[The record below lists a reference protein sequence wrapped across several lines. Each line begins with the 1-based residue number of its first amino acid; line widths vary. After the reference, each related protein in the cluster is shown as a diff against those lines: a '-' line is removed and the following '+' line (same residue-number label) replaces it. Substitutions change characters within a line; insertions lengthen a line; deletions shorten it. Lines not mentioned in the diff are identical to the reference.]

1 MKDAPL
7 PNSQNVDRT
16 DKLRDEAD
24 LTVKVPLR
32 EQIIKKL
39 VNKLDELGEGHR
51 TTEIWIQG
59 NADRQSW
66 LDRQDRLL
74 REYDEFINPIR
85 SKSQDWESDL
95 HLPIA
100 LTQAKTYHARF
111 LAALL
116 GVDPPFTVKARKA
129 SNQDRSALVADLM
142 RYAIRDWANYNMGI
156 DEAIDA
162 WLWSWVTRGCGI
174 LKSRWER
181 KYTRFVDVVRK
192 ERVVD
197 IQSVEDLQTGEV
209 KQFESKVVD
218 EVEETI
224 TKKVFDGPL
233 VEARPVE
240 DVLIV
245 GGGGDPQ
252 LADEVLEYVEL
263 TKSELYSL
271 ADQGIFD
278 SKKVDDIIAAGEQRK
293 DAQVHN
299 AIKVSASE
307 NAGSAS
313 LDKDYDHDRYGI
325 IERYARIDVD
335 GSGIAADVVL
345 WVAKETGVIVRATY
359 LYRVQPEGLRPY
371 FKIDFHKRHGEAYG
385 SGIIE
390 LLYSLTTEID
400 AIHNMRIDFGLLSS
414 MPFGFYRPTGST
426 IDERMPIEPGKLIPV
441 DNPMTDINFP
451 NLGNRTAFTV
461 QEEQSL
467 QTQIERLTSISDMSL
482 GIIGGQGAARTA
494 TGARALLGEGNAN
507 LDVYLR
513 RLNRGWRRCVEYMWC
528 SLIQHIEPGF
538 EFRVFGDNGDNL
550 IKTLQ
555 EEDYKAIQGKWDF
568 EFDGNSANSNKAIQQ
583 EQAAG
588 ILQIA
593 SNPLYMQLGIVS
605 PLNLWEALKYH
616 MQVQGVRDIGRFI
629 SKPQGMTRLYKP
641 IEILDAALSGVN
653 IPLDPTQDLAGIM
666 ALIEQF
672 MSDPELNGQFG
683 EQHFT
688 ILARKAQEVQG
699 LMQAL
704 EAQSAQARNAQ
715 QISLNANMT
724 APSPQAAGA
733 AQAAPV
739 APPVQE

>member
-1 MKDAPL
+1 MPMPRKD
-7 PNSQNVDRT
+7 DRT
-16 DKLRDEAD
+16 DSLKDEAD
-24 LTVKVPLR
+24 LQVKVPLR

-39 VNKLDELGEGHR
+39 VNKLEDLGEGHR
-51 TTEIWIQG
+51 TLEIWRQG
-59 NADRQSW
+59 NSDRQSW
-66 LDRQDRLL
+66 LDRQDKLL

-85 SKSQDWESDL
+85 AKSQDWESDL

-111 LAALL
+111 MAALL

-156 DEAIDA
+156 DEAVDA

-197 IQSVEDLQTGEV
+197 IQSVEDLETGDV
-209 KQFESKVVD
+209 RQFESKVTD
-218 EVEETI
+218 EVEETV

-233 VEARPVE
+233 IEAKPVE
-240 DVLIV
+240 DILIV
-245 GGGGDPQ
+245 GGQGDPQ
-252 LADEVLEYVEL
+252 LADEVLEYVYL

-278 SKKVDDIIAAGEQRK
+278 SKKVDKIIEAGEQRK
-293 DAQVHN
+293 DGQVQN

-307 NAGSAS
+307 NAGHAG
-313 LDKDYDHDRYGI
+313 LDKDYDLERYGI

-345 WVAKETGVIVRATY
+345 WVASETGVIVRATY
-359 LYRVQPEGLRPY
+359 LYRVQSDGLRPY
-371 FKIDFHKRHGEAYG
+371 FKIDFHKRHGETYG

-400 AIHNMRIDFGLLSS
+400 AIHNMRIDFGLLSA

-426 IDERMPIEPGKLIPV
+426 IDERIPLEPGKLIPL
-441 DNPMTDINFP
+441 DNPQTDINFP
-451 NLGNRTAFTV
+451 QLGNRTAFTV
-461 QEEQSL
+461 QEEQAL

-513 RLNRGWRRCVEYMWC
+513 RLNRGWRRCVEYIWC

-555 EEDYKAIQGKWDF
+555 EDDYRAIQGKWDF

-629 SKPQGMTRLYKP
+629 TKPLGQTRVYKP
-641 IEILDAALSGVN
+641 IELLDAALSGVN
-653 IPLDPTQDLAGIM
+653 IPLDPTQDLQGLM
-666 ALIEQF
+666 DLIQQF
-672 MSDPELNGQFG
+672 LEDEELNGQFG
-683 EQHFT
+683 EQHFM
-688 ILARKAQEVQG
+688 ILAKKAQEVQG

-704 EAQSAQARNAQ
+704 EAQNAQARNQQ
-715 QISLNANMT
+715 QIALNAAQT
-724 APSPQAAGA
+724 APSPQSQGA
-733 AQAAPV
+733 VASGAPAQVPT
-739 APPVQE
+739 E